1 MDETAVIET
10 IRQESVLI
18 DRAGL
23 ISLYGAVLRLAGLGV
38 GGVLYQAG
46 RQAGI
51 RGAQL
56 LRERLGLEGEAL
68 LEAARIAFEAANW
81 GHARWQR
88 EDAGIIVEV
97 EGSALAEGLK
107 PQKKPICHPLAGYI
121 AGFLE
126 IALQRPVRV
135 REQACAAVEGSI
147 CRFVAE
153 IEAGR

>member
-1 MDETAVIET
+1 MNEAQIMETV
-10 IRQESVLI
+10 RQESVLI

-23 ISLYGAVLRLAGLGV
+23 VSLYGAVLRLAGLGV

-46 RQAGI
+46 RQAGL

-56 LRERLGLEGEAL
+56 LQERLGLQGEEL

-81 GHARWQR
+81 GRARWRR
-88 EDAGIIVEV
+88 EAPAFVIEV
-97 EGSALAEGLK
+97 EGSVLAEGLR

-126 IALQRPVRV
+126 VAFQRPVRV
-135 REQACAAVEGSI
+135 RERICSAVDGSI
-147 CRFVAE
+147 CEFVAE
-153 IEAGR
+153 IEQ

>member
-1 MDETAVIET
+1 MDKTQVIET

-56 LRERLGLEGEAL
+56 LRERLGLEGEEL
-68 LEAARIAFEAANW
+68 LEAARVAFETANW
-81 GHARWQR
+81 GRASWRW
-88 EDAGIIVEV
+88 EDSSLSIEV
-97 EGSALAEGLK
+97 EGSILAEGLR

-126 IALQRPVRV
+126 IALQRTVRV
-135 REQACAAVEGSI
+135 REVTCAAVEGSI
-147 CRFVAE
+147 CYFVAE
-153 IEAGR
+153 VENKE

>member
-1 MDETAVIET
+1 MNEAQVIET
-10 IRQESVLI
+10 IRRESVLI
-18 DRAGL
+18 ERAGL

-46 RQAGI
+46 RQAGL

-56 LRERLGLEGEAL
+56 LQERLGLHGEEL
-68 LEAARIAFEAANW
+68 LDAARIAFEAANW
-81 GHARWQR
+81 GQARWR
-88 EDAGIIVEV
+88 WEGSALSIEV
-97 EGSALAEGLK
+97 EGSILAEGLK

-135 REQACAAVEGSI
+135 RERTCAAVEGSI
-147 CRFVAE
+147 CEFVAE
-153 IEAGR
+153 IEQE

>member
-1 MDETAVIET
+1 MNEAQVIET
-10 IRQESVLI
+10 IRRESVLI

-46 RQAGI
+46 RQAGL

-56 LRERLGLEGEAL
+56 LQERLGLHGEEL
-68 LEAARIAFEAANW
+68 LDAARIAFEAANW
-81 GHARWQR
+81 GQARWRR
-88 EDAGIIVEV
+88 EGSALSIEV
-97 EGSALAEGLK
+97 EGSILAEGLK

-135 REQACAAVEGSI
+135 RERTCAAVEGSI
-147 CRFVAE
+147 CEFVAE
-153 IEAGR
+153 IEQE

>member
-1 MDETAVIET
+1 MMDKTQVIET
-10 IRQESVLI
+10 IRRESVLI

-56 LRERLGLEGEAL
+56 LRERLGLEGEEL
-68 LEAARIAFEAANW
+68 LEAARIALEAANW
-81 GHARWQR
+81 GHASWRW
-88 EDAGIIVEV
+88 EGSSLIVEV
-97 EGSALAEGLK
+97 EGSILAEGLR

-126 IALQRPVRV
+126 IALQRTARV
-135 REQACAAVEGSI
+135 REVTCAAVEGST
-147 CRFVAE
+147 CCFVAE
-153 IEAGR
+153 VEKE